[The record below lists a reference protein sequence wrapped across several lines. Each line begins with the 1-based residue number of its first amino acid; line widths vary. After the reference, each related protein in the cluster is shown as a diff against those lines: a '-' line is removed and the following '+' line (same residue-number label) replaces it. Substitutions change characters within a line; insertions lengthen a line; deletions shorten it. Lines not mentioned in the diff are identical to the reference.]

1 VFARGQAAR
10 SSSTASRSQ
19 ETWIALLSIGA
30 ITLHLVLKFA
40 MSASPAFSVLPL
52 YIALFIGGVVLLRN
66 LGRDI
71 LNREI
76 GADVLAGSSI
86 ITATLLGEYLVA
98 TIIVLMLSGGTA
110 LEHYA
115 TRRASSVLAALAR
128 RMPRTAHRR
137 IDGRLVD
144 VSLDAITVGETLV
157 VLPHEVCPADGTVTD
172 GRSTMDE
179 AYLTGEPFE
188 IAKTPG
194 STVLSGAINGAA
206 ALTIQVDNRPVD
218 SRYAQIVKVIEA
230 AEHNQPQL
238 RRLGD
243 RLGAWYTAAAFALA
257 TTACLATHDPSR
269 FLAVIVVATPC
280 PLLIAIPVA
289 VIGAV
294 SLSAARGII
303 IKKPAVLEQITGC
316 HTLIFDKTGTLT
328 YGRPSL
334 TEIVTAEGVSAD
346 QVLRLAAGV
355 EQYSKHP
362 LAGAIVREAARRGVV
377 VPAADDV
384 SEKPG
389 DGLRGSVTGHRV
401 RITGRQAL
409 DIPVAMLPTAETG
422 LECVVIVDDRYAAL
436 FRFHDEA
443 RVEAKSFVSHLRPR
457 HGVGRIVLV
466 SGDRLQEVEYLARTV
481 GIVEV
486 HAGKSPEQKLT
497 LVTAEAANGPV
508 LFVGDGINDAPAML
522 AATVG
527 VAFGRHTDI
536 TTEAA
541 DAVVMEPS
549 LERVDELIHIGRRMR
564 RIALQSAVGGMALSG
579 VGMLLAG
586 FGYLPPLAGAVAQEA
601 IDLLAVVNAVRV
613 AIPREPLRD
622 F

>member
-1 VFARGQAAR
+1 VRTR
-10 SSSTASRSQ
+10 SRFLENASQ
-19 ETWIALLSIGA
+19 ETWIAFLAAGA
-30 ITLHLVLKFA
+30 IVMHLVLRLTIGA
-40 MSASPAFSVLPL
+40 PPTVSALPL
-52 YIALFIGGVVLLRN
+52 YAALLAGGVPLLRN
-66 LGRDI
+66 LCRDI
-71 LNREI
+71 LAREI
-76 GADVLAGSSI
+76 GADVLAAFSI
-86 ITATLLGEYLVA
+86 ITATILGEYLVA
-98 TIIVLMLSGGTA
+98 TIIVLMLSGGSA

-137 IDGRLVD
+137 IDGRLV
-144 VSLDAITVGETLV
+144 VVPVEAITVGETLV

-172 GRSTMDE
+172 GHGTMDE

-194 STVLSGAINGAA
+194 SAVLSGAINGAV
-206 ALTIQVDNRPVD
+206 ALTIHVDRRPVD

-230 AEHNQPQL
+230 AERNRPHL
-238 RRLGD
+238 RRIGD
-243 RLGAWYTAAAFALA
+243 RLGAWYTAIAFAVA
-257 TTACLATHDPSR
+257 SAAWIATHDPAR

-289 VIGAV
+289 VISAI

-303 IKKPAVLEQITGC
+303 IKKPAVLEQITRC
-316 HTLIFDKTGTLT
+316 RTLIFDKTGTLT

-334 TEIVTAEGVSAD
+334 TEVVAADGVSSD
-346 QVLRLAAGV
+346 EVVRLASGV

-362 LAGAIVREAARRGVV
+362 LAGAIIREAARRRLV
-377 VPAADDV
+377 VPLADDV

-389 DGLRGSVTGHRV
+389 DGLRGTVAGR
-401 RITGRQAL
+401 RMCITGRQAP
-409 DIPVAMLPTAETG
+409 DLPAATLPPAEAG
-422 LECVVIVDDRYAAL
+422 LECVVIIDDRYAAL
-436 FRFHDEA
+436 FRFHDEP
-443 RVEAKSFVSHLRPR
+443 RVEARSFVSHLRPR
-457 HGVGRIVLV
+457 HGVGRIILV
-466 SGDRLQEVEYLARTV
+466 SGDRPREVEYLARTV
-481 GIVEV
+481 GIGEV
-486 HAGKSPEQKLT
+486 HAGKSPEDKLA
-497 LVTAEAANGPV
+497 LVTAEAARGPV

-549 LERVDELIHIGRRMR
+549 LARVDELIHIGHRMR

-579 VGMLLAG
+579 LGMVLAAG
-586 FGYLPPLAGAVAQEA
+586 GYLPPLAGAIAQEV

-613 AIPREPLRD
+613 AIPRAPLRD

>member
-1 VFARGQAAR
+1 
-10 SSSTASRSQ
+10 
-19 ETWIALLSIGA
+19 
-30 ITLHLVLKFA
+30 
-40 MSASPAFSVLPL
+40 
-52 YIALFIGGVVLLRN
+52 
-66 LGRDI
+66 
-71 LNREI
+71 
-76 GADVLAGSSI
+76 
-86 ITATLLGEYLVA
+86 
-98 TIIVLMLSGGTA
+98 
-110 LEHYA
+110 
-115 TRRASSVLAALAR
+115 
-128 RMPRTAHRR
+128 
-137 IDGRLVD
+137 
-144 VSLDAITVGETLV
+144 
-157 VLPHEVCPADGTVTD
+157 
-172 GRSTMDE
+172 
-179 AYLTGEPFE
+179 
-188 IAKTPG
+188 
-194 STVLSGAINGAA
+194 VLSGAINGAA
-206 ALTIQVDNRPVD
+206 ALTIHVDKRPVD

-230 AEHNQPQL
+230 AQHNQPRL

-257 TTACLATHDPSR
+257 ATAWLATHDSSR

-316 HTLIFDKTGTLT
+316 RTLIFDKTGTLT

-346 QVLRLAAGV
+346 EVLRLAAGV

-377 VPAADDV
+377 VATAEDV

-389 DGLRGSVTGHRV
+389 GGLRGSVTGHRV
-401 RITGRQAL
+401 RITGRQAP
-409 DIPVAMLPTAETG
+409 DVPVAMLPPTETG
-422 LECVVIVDDRYAAL
+422 LECVVFVDDRYTAL
-436 FRFHDEA
+436 FRFHDEP

-466 SGDRLQEVEYLARTV
+466 SGDRLGEVEYLARTV
-481 GIVEV
+481 EIVEV
-486 HAGKSPEQKLT
+486 HAGKSPEQKLA

-579 VGMLLAG
+579 VGMVLAG